1 MPSSCHWARS
11 CPEIVIQPWSL
22 SHSSEKQLAYSL
34 PGSSKRRLSTG
45 GHKVLVCDRQK
56 LSVCFPL
63 FSIQIVQLTPHS
75 SGHLP
80 LLAQW
85 EGINALLCLFL
96 CVMITPR
103 LLGGV
108 KEGYLSECPHFADMR
123 KHGCKRFSNL
133 KGLRTNTMG
142 HHPCCWWSGVTTN
155 NNHMWCLFLIW
166 WHLTIIGLP
175 W

>member
-45 GHKVLVCDRQK
+45 GHEVLVCDRQK

-85 EGINALLCLFL
+85 EGIKALLCLFL

-108 KEGYLSECPHFADMR
+108 KEGYLSECL
-123 KHGCKRFSNL
+123 KSNCHTL
-133 KGLRTNTMG
+133 LSLNWKG
-142 HHPCCWWSGVTTN
+142 TTSYK
-155 NNHMWCLFLIW
+155 CLFQSFVHRVL
-166 WHLTIIGLP
+166 
-175 W
+175 

>member
-45 GHKVLVCDRQK
+45 GHKVLECDRQK

-85 EGINALLCLFL
+85 EGIKALLCLFL

-108 KEGYLSECPHFADMR
+108 KEGYLSECL
-123 KHGCKRFSNL
+123 KSNCHKL
-133 KGLRTNTMG
+133 LLSLNWKG
-142 HHPCCWWSGVTTN
+142 TTSYK
-155 NNHMWCLFLIW
+155 CLFQSFVHRVL
-166 WHLTIIGLP
+166 
-175 W
+175 

>member
-1 MPSSCHWARS
+1 MPSCCHWARS
-11 CPEIVIQPWSL
+11 CPEIVIQPWPL

-85 EGINALLCLFL
+85 EGIKALLCLFL

-108 KEGYLSECPHFADMR
+108 KEGYLSKCL
-123 KHGCKRFSNL
+123 KSNCHTL
-133 KGLRTNTMG
+133 LSLNWKG
-142 HHPCCWWSGVTTN
+142 TTSYK
-155 NNHMWCLFLIW
+155 CLFQSFVYRVL
-166 WHLTIIGLP
+166 
-175 W
+175 